1 MMPPCGPPKLR
12 MPALRR
18 CRHSLL
24 YNAALFLTASCLSF
38 SPLYAAEPVNNDPPR
53 SSDKTS
59 PATAPRY
66 SEKDLEQLEN
76 SHRLFPLNEK
86 ITYNLASAYAAY
98 GHQLF
103 TQKRYEQAD
112 SVFLKAQ
119 ELYPDDAVYALL
131 RGICNYHLKKY
142 EIARSELEQARS
154 QAGDSIEVL
163 FFLGLVLYDTDDR
176 QQAVELWELA
186 LKRAPGRK
194 EILDVLSKAR
204 KETAVEAS
212 MDQGHSSRFDLSYD
226 PDVDTAFALTVLDVL
241 EAAANTV
248 NSELDHFPE
257 ARVPVGI
264 YKRGDYQTVT
274 DSPDWSGGVYD
285 GKIRLP
291 FGSAKEINPALRAV
305 LYHEY
310 AHVVVFELTR
320 GNCPLWLNEG
330 IAEVFG
336 RTQYNRPL
344 IELEHAVRKGVVTD
358 FRKLEKSF
366 SGLAS
371 ADAILAYQQSY
382 SMVDYLVTTYGWH
395 RVKQILV
402 GLGNG
407 LNTEMAITAA
417 LADYNL
423 TYDGIIREWRERLV
437 GDSTEK

>member
-1 MMPPCGPPKLR
+1 
-12 MPALRR
+12 MPASRT
-18 CRHSLL
+18 CRHSLVHR
-24 YNAALFLTASCLSF
+24 AALLLTASCLWL
-38 SPLYAAEPVNNDPPR
+38 SPLHAAEPVANGQPQPD
-53 SSDKTS
+53 DKPS
-59 PATAPRY
+59 PSTAPRY
-66 SEKDLEQLEN
+66 SEKELEQLEN

-86 ITYNLASAYAAY
+86 VTAALANAYAAY

-112 SVFLKAQ
+112 AIFLKAQ
-119 ELYPDDAVYALL
+119 ELYPDDATYALL
-131 RGICNYHLKKY
+131 RGICNYHLKRY
-142 EIARSELEQARS
+142 ETARAELEQARS

-163 FFLGLVLYDTDDR
+163 FFLGLVLYDTDNR

-194 EILDVLSKAR
+194 EILDVLNKAR
-204 KETAVEAS
+204 KETAVEAA

-226 PDVDTAFALTVLDVL
+226 PDVDTAFALAVLDVL

-248 NSELDHFPE
+248 NSELDHYPQ
-257 ARVPVGI
+257 ARVPIGI
-264 YKRGDYQTVT
+264 YKRGDFKTVT

-291 FGSAKEINPALRAV
+291 FGGAKEMNPALRAV

-330 IAEVFG
+330 VAEVFG
-336 RTQYNRPL
+336 RTQYDRPL
-344 IELEHAVRKGVVTD
+344 TELEHAVRRGAVTD

-366 SGLAS
+366 SGLSA
-371 ADAILAYQQSY
+371 ADAALAYQQSY
-382 SMVDYLVTTYGWH
+382 SMVNHLVTTYGWY

-407 LNTEMAITAA
+407 LNAEAAIAAA
-417 LADYNL
+417 LADFNL
-423 TYDGIIREWRERLV
+423 TYDGIIREWRERLA
-437 GDSTEK
+437 GNGGER